1 MVATVAT
8 PPIFKPFAR
17 TISSCTTKA
26 ACRVL
31 RAMMA
36 AASTKKSTPSLS
48 RAAVAV
54 LEATVRLEWGASDA
68 LSFRDTTAPLQ
79 IKRCLSFCPDTM
91 AIIRFFQNATGV
103 ALRAPPF

>member
-17 TISSCTTKA
+17 TISFCKTKA
-26 ACRVL
+26 ASRVL
-31 RAMMA
+31 QAKTA
-36 AASTKKSTPSLS
+36 AASTKKSTLLLL

-54 LEATVRLEWGASDA
+54 LEAMVLLEWVASAA
-68 LSFRDTTAPLQ
+68 LNFQDTTAPLQ
-79 IKRCLSFCPDTM
+79 ISRCLSFCLATM

>member
-1 MVATVAT
+1 MVAAVAM

-36 AASTKKSTPSLS
+36 AASTKKPTPPLS
-48 RAAVAV
+48 RAVVAA
-54 LEATVRLEWGASDA
+54 LAATVRLEWGASDA
-68 LSFRDTTAPLQ
+68 LSFQDITAPLQ
-79 IKRCLSFCPDTM
+79 IKRYQSYWLATT
-91 AIIRFFQNATGV
+91 AITRFFQNVIGV
-103 ALRAPPF
+103 LLRARPF